1 MSSTSGDE
9 EYWIYH
15 ERQEL
20 ALCGQHALNNLVQAC
35 IFAPG
40 NLSEIAHQLDE
51 MELAVMAQNNEG
63 GTRSKDY
70 IQRLQEGSA
79 NVDEQGNFSIEVL
92 RAALMNQY
100 GLELPNIREEGVK
113 DSMDV
118 TQMEGFICNRDA
130 HWFAIRFIN
139 GRFWNLNSTAERP
152 EQISHFKL
160 ATEIEGLQNSGYS
173 VFCVT
178 KALPPPCTSKAG
190 RERGKAEY
198 WWKEEDLVKGKSN
211 AITGA
216 SDPWAK
222 VGSGVRLDG
231 KPSKVQKAEVA
242 VNTDNMTEDELMQ
255 FAIAAS
261 LEQTTALTST
271 NPSGSEEKKEKV
283 IVPPEPADDQ
293 AGVCKIQFRLPDGKR
308 VIRRFLKGDKVS
320 IVYGFVE
327 ETSPGQ
333 GTLELRCGFPPK
345 DLASCQD
352 STILESKL
360 AGEMI
365 QGRYT

>member
-1 MSSTSGDE
+1 MSSTDE

-15 ERQEL
+15 ERQEA

-35 IFAPG
+35 TFSPG
-40 NLSEIAHQLDE
+40 GLSEIAHQLDE

-70 IQRLQEGSA
+70 IQRVQEGSA

-100 GLELPNIREEGVK
+100 SLSLPNIREEGVK

-118 TQMEGFICNRDA
+118 TEMEGFICNRHA
-130 HWFAIRFIN
+130 HWFAIRLIN

-160 ATEIEGLQNSGYS
+160 ASEIEGLQNNGYS

-178 KALPPPCTSKAG
+178 KMLPQPCTSKAG
-190 RERGKAEY
+190 RERGKPQY
-198 WWKEEDLVKGKSN
+198 WWKEEDLVKGKSD
-211 AITGA
+211 AVTGA

-231 KPSKVQKAEVA
+231 KPSKIQKAQVVSTE
-242 VNTDNMTEDELMQ
+242 NMTEEELMQ
-255 FAIAAS
+255 MAIAAS
-261 LEQTTALTST
+261 LEQATVTTKPDTEST
-271 NPSGSEEKKEKV
+271 ITETKEKV
-283 IVPPEPADDQ
+283 SVPPEPAADE
-293 AGVCKIQFRLPDGKR
+293 AGVCKIQFRLPGGKR
-308 VIRRFLKGDKVS
+308 VIRRFLKSDKVAV
-320 IVYGFVE
+320 VYAFVE

-345 DLASCQD
+345 DLTSFEN

-360 AGEMI
+360 AGEMV
-365 QGRYT
+365 QGRYI